1 MDRAFDKLSGLPM
14 PRHVALI
21 TDGNGRWGQRKSL
34 SRSFGH
40 RAGAQNTRPIL
51 EVASEAGVEVVTVYV
66 FSTENWKRP
75 EAEVETMLSIVSEQI
90 AQEAPIANE
99 KNFRL
104 KFIGDH
110 GSIPG
115 RLRAT
120 MREAEQLTKN
130 NYRIDCYFAVNYG
143 GQDEII
149 EAVRRMANDRLR
161 PEEIDGAKF
170 SEYLYAPETPPV
182 DLVIRTSGELRL
194 SNFLLWQTAYAEFYF
209 TDTLWPDFSAEDFL
223 CALESYG
230 RRSRRWGGLGVAGSE
245 AG

>member
-21 TDGNGRWGQRKSL
+21 TDGNGRWGQRESL

-40 RAGAQNTRPIL
+40 RAGARNTRPIL
-51 EVASEAGVEVVTVYV
+51 EIASEAGVEVVTVYV

-90 AQEAPIANE
+90 AQEAPIAHE

-104 KFIGDH
+104 KFIGNRD
-110 GSIPG
+110 SLPE
-115 RLRAT
+115 RLLAT
-120 MREAEQLTKN
+120 MREAEKLTEDN
-130 NYRIDCYFAVNYG
+130 NRIDCYFAVNYG

-149 EAVRRMANDRLR
+149 EAVRKMVSDALR
-161 PEEIDGAKF
+161 PEEIDRAKF
-170 SEYLYAPETPPV
+170 AQYLYVPDIPPV
-182 DLVIRTSGELRL
+182 DLVIRTSGEKRL
-194 SNFLLWQTAYAEFYF
+194 SNFLLWQTAYAEFYS

-223 CALESYG
+223 CALEAYG
-230 RRSRRWGGLGVAGSE
+230 HRSRRWGGLGAAGSK